1 MNKKAIK
8 SAFMSDSDVTTLL
21 DQQDKMESMKSL
33 LNQGDFISSLK
44 MIFGGKDGY
53 TPVKGEDYFTIDEI
67 DAIKADVIKGATPE
81 KFKDYFTEKEISYI
95 MNSITSSI
103 LQRFESIKSEVTPV
117 KGVDYRDGID
127 AVVNEESIASKV
139 ISMIPQ
145 ADKVD
150 FEALVKKAVD
160 SVQIPTI
167 SDVVKEIKKKKLI
180 DRQDI
185 KGMPLNMN
193 DQRWHGGGISTVSHD
208 STLTGNG
215 TPSNPLSV
223 VATPSF
229 TIITAT
235 GAVNGIN
242 QSFVFA
248 TTPSV
253 IVVDQG
259 RVMRQISSDGNINWT
274 GTTNVTLQI
283 APTSDIY
290 GY

>member
-1 MNKKAIK
+1 M
-8 SAFMSDSDVTTLL
+8 
-21 DQQDKMESMKSL
+21 
-33 LNQGDFISSLK
+33 
-44 MIFGGKDGY
+44 
-53 TPVKGEDYFTIDEI
+53 
-67 DAIKADVIKGATPE
+67 
-81 KFKDYFTEKEISYI
+81 
-95 MNSITSSI
+95 
-103 LQRFESIKSEVTPV
+103 QRFESIKSEVTPV